1 MILTGDRVEYLPEG
15 GRTICVELSNSLNI
29 YLTFDCMLGEAK
41 PSFLRKEVVVA
52 KIILTQAR
60 FSSSNLASINFPY
73 SFYMWDFQ
81 QQAADRSLR
90 SLICR

>member
-60 FSSSNLASINFPY
+60 LVVVI
-73 SFYMWDFQ
+73 
-81 QQAADRSLR
+81 LLV
-90 SLICR
+90 LIFLILYI